1 MKDFKRDNLLFSL
14 CGLNCGLCSMHLDG
28 YCPGCG
34 GGAGNQSCAIA
45 RCSLLH
51 EKVQYCFQCPEFP
64 CERYDHIDE
73 YDSFVTHKNQRRD
86 MDKANKIGIADYN
99 AEQLEKVH
107 ILKILLSDYND
118 GRRKTL
124 FCVAVNLLE
133 LQDLNYI
140 MKQIAENPQLDTLDV
155 KEKAAYAALLLQ
167 DMAAQQNIELK
178 LRKKT

>member
-1 MKDFKRDNLLFSL
+1 
-14 CGLNCGLCSMHLDG
+14 
-28 YCPGCG
+28 
-34 GGAGNQSCAIA
+34 
-45 RCSLLH
+45 
-51 EKVQYCFQCPEFP
+51 
-64 CERYDHIDE
+64 
-73 YDSFVTHKNQRRD
+73 

-99 AEQLEKVH
+99 AEQLEKIH